1 MNSSF
6 WFEFC
11 LVVIILHVKP
21 VQGVHSVWK
30 WCLPVSFINI
40 TSEAN
45 YVYFPLSFTKLLWD
59 IFTGVFKLY
68 GAQRVHK
75 WWNEARSV
83 NTFQFTNFFF
93 DNSHMQRFLKKKFR
107 NTCTKGHI
115 NIDKSNKVKTIIQIV
130 KLISRNQ
137 K

>member
-1 MNSSF
+1 M
-6 WFEFC
+6 
-11 LVVIILHVKP
+11 
-21 VQGVHSVWK
+21 
-30 WCLPVSFINI
+30 
-40 TSEAN
+40 
-45 YVYFPLSFTKLLWD
+45 
-59 IFTGVFKLY
+59 
-68 GAQRVHK
+68 VHK
-75 WWNEARSV
+75 GYINDEMKQEVWTLFNL
-83 NTFQFTNFFF
+83 QFFF